1 MAVTEAAENRNYMKQ
16 INWKNILIA
25 IVLVLVPGALAFG
38 VSVLYQRPLN
48 EQIRN
53 TVLVMIGALT
63 LVYAWFHAKSEQDLD
78 YNNALYMNRFAAFF
92 LGGMVLACLLPLFP
106 FPVWPIA
113 ALAVA
118 LSFFSNTFIGMFS
131 YGVVVMFA
139 VFLAEAPA
147 SVFFLYFL
155 SGAAAILLF
164 RHLDESYKVGIPAA
178 ISLLYLF
185 VTETASI
192 VLFINERLSWE
203 MFVLPILNLLL
214 TGLLL
219 ICVLKYFSFA
229 IIHKYR
235 NRYQEINDPEF
246 GLMAEMKKD
255 AREDYFLA
263 LHTAYFSERIASSIH
278 ADVAL
283 AKAGAY
289 YHRIG
294 KIYREKYQDTS
305 SEAEIIKRICEENE
319 FPPNIQEVL
328 LECAGRKYIS
338 KESTIVMFSDAI
350 VSSVLFLLEKEPQKK
365 PDYGQLVDVIFKKKQ
380 EKGLINNSSITIHEL
395 LVMKQ
400 IFVKEKLYYDF
411 LR

>member
-1 MAVTEAAENRNYMKQ
+1 MKQ
-16 INWKNILIA
+16 INWKNILIS
-25 IVLVLVPGALAFG
+25 ILLVLVPGLLAVG
-38 VSVLYQRPLN
+38 ASMLYQRPLN

-53 TVLVMIGALT
+53 TVLVMIGAMT
-63 LVYAWFHAKSEQDLD
+63 LVYAWFHAKADQMLD
-78 YNNALYMNRFAAFF
+78 YNNAMYVNRFAVFF
-92 LGGMVLACLLPLFP
+92 LGGMFLACLLPLFP
-106 FPVWPIA
+106 FLVWPIA

-118 LSFFSNTFIGMFS
+118 FSFFSNAFIGIFAYS
-131 YGVVVMFA
+131 IVVMFA
-139 VFLAEAPA
+139 VLLSEASA

-155 SGAAAILLF
+155 SGCAAVLLF
-164 RHLDESYKVGIPAA
+164 RHLDEAYQVGIPTAV
-178 ISLLYLF
+178 SLLYLF
-185 VTETASI
+185 VAETATI
-192 VLFINERLSWE
+192 VLFINERLGWE

-229 IIHKYR
+229 IIHRYR

-246 GLMAEMKKD
+246 GLMAEMKQE
-255 AREDYFLA
+255 ARDDYFLA

-294 KIYREKYQDTS
+294 KIYKEKYPDAA
-305 SEAEIIKRICEENE
+305 SEAEIVRRVCEENE
-319 FPPNIQEVL
+319 FPPTIKAVL
-328 LECAGRKYIS
+328 LECAEHKYVS

-350 VSSVLFLLEKEPQKK
+350 VSSVLFLFAKEPQGR
-365 PDYGQLVDVIFKKKQ
+365 PDYSQLVDVIFRKKQ
-380 EKGLINNSSITIHEL
+380 EKGVLNNSSITIHEL

>member
-1 MAVTEAAENRNYMKQ
+1 MKQ
-16 INWKNILIA
+16 TKWKNILA
-25 IVLVLVPGALAFG
+25 GVLLVLIPGLLAAG
-38 VSVLYQRPLN
+38 AGYLYKRPAN

-53 TVLVMIGALT
+53 IVIVMIGTLT
-63 LVYAWFHAKSEQDLD
+63 LVYAWFHCGLENTLEYDNKLHI
-78 YNNALYMNRFAAFF
+78 NRFTAFF
-92 LGGMVLACLLPLFP
+92 LGGVVFACILPLFP
-106 FPVWPIA
+106 FPVWPVM

-118 LSFFSNTFIGMFS
+118 ISFFSNAFIGIFS
-131 YGVVVMFA
+131 YGIVVMLA
-139 VFLAEAPA
+139 VFLAEASA
-147 SVFFLYFL
+147 NVFFLYFL

-164 RHLDESYKVGIPAA
+164 RHLDEAYKVGIPTL

-185 VTETASI
+185 VAETASI

-203 MFVLPILNLLL
+203 MFVLPVMNLLL

-219 ICVLKYFSFA
+219 VCVLKYFSYA

-246 GLMAEMKKD
+246 GLMAEMKKE

-263 LHTAYFSERIASSIH
+263 LHTAYFSERIAASIH

-294 KIYREKYQDTS
+294 KIYREKYQDEE
-305 SEAEIIKRICEENE
+305 SEIAIIKRICEENE
-319 FPPNIQEVL
+319 FPPDIGEML
-328 LECAGRKYIS
+328 LECAERRFVS
-338 KESTIVMFSDAI
+338 KESTIVMFSDAV
-350 VSSVLFLLEKEPQKK
+350 VSSVLFLFSKEPKGK
-365 PDYGQLVDVIFKKKQ
+365 PDYQQLVEVIFKKKQ
-380 EKGLINNSSITIHEL
+380 ESGILNNSSITLQEL

-400 IFVKEKLYYDF
+400 IFIKEKLYYDF

>member
-1 MAVTEAAENRNYMKQ
+1 MRQ
-16 INWKNILIA
+16 INWKNILIG
-25 IVLVLVPGALAFG
+25 ILLVLIPGLLATG
-38 VSVLYQRPLN
+38 AGILYQRPVN
-48 EQIRN
+48 EQLRN
-53 TVLVMIGALT
+53 TVMVMIGALT
-63 LVYAWFHAKSEQDLD
+63 LVYAWLHCNLEQTLD
-78 YNNALYMNRFAAFF
+78 YDNGLHFNRFVAFF
-92 LGGMVLACLLPLFP
+92 FGGMVLACLLPLFP
-106 FPVWPIA
+106 FPVWPVA

-118 LSFFSNTFIGMFS
+118 LSFFSNAFIGMFAYS
-131 YGVVVMFA
+131 IVVMFA
-139 VFLAEAPA
+139 VFLAEASA
-147 SVFFLYFL
+147 SVFFLYFI

-164 RHLDESYKVGIPAA
+164 RHLDEAYKVGIPAA

-185 VTETASI
+185 VAETASI
-192 VLFINERLSWE
+192 VLFINERLGWE
-203 MFVLPILNLLL
+203 MFVLPVMNLLL

-255 AREDYFLA
+255 ARDDYFLA
-263 LHTAYFSERIASSIH
+263 LHTAYFSERIAASIH

-294 KIYREKYQDTS
+294 KIYREKYQDNA

-319 FPPNIQEVL
+319 FPPDIQDVL
-328 LECAGRKYIS
+328 LECVGRKFVS

-350 VSSVLFLLEKEPQKK
+350 VSSVLFLFSKEPQAK
-365 PDYGQLVDVIFKKKQ
+365 PDYSQLVEVIFKKKQ
-380 EKGLINNSSITIHEL
+380 ESGILGNSSITIHEL

-400 IFVKEKLYYDF
+400 IFIKEKLYYDF